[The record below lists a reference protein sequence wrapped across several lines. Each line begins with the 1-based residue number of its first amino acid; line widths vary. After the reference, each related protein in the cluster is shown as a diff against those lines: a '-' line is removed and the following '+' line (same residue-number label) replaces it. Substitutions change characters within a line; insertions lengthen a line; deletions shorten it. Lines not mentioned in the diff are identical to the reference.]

1 MNSIK
6 RIQNT
11 DVNDTNNINIYA
23 NYCNKML
30 ERYKSYNYNIFN
42 NIDETYNTIY
52 NLLYEYEI
60 NNNGKKSIIHG
71 DTVMTNIIINEF
83 EKIKFID
90 MKGIVG
96 NTYSIYGDWLYD
108 WAKLYQSLIG
118 YDKILL
124 NRDIDKE
131 YETMMIN
138 IFKNYFISHFSEY
151 DFNNLKNI
159 TKSLLFT
166 LIPLHNN
173 DKCYKYYDLIFTI

>member
-1 MNSIK
+1 MSSIK

-11 DVNDTNNINIYA
+11 TINDTTNINIYS
-23 NYCNKML
+23 NYCNKMK
-30 ERYKSYNYNIFN
+30 ERYKSYNYSIFN
-42 NIDETYNTIY
+42 NFNVTYYTIY

-60 NNNGKKSIIHG
+60 NNRGRKCIIHG
-71 DTVMTNIIINEF
+71 DPVMTNIIINEF

-90 MKGIVG
+90 MKGNVG
-96 NTYSIYGDWLYD
+96 DICTIYGDWLYD

-118 YDKILL
+118 YDKILQ

-131 YETMMIN
+131 YEIKMKQ
-138 IFKNYFISHFSEY
+138 IFIDYFIKSYSID
-151 DFNNLKNI
+151 DFENLKII

-173 DKCYKYYDLIFTI
+173 DKCYKYYDLISTI